1 MKKILFIAVA
11 AGALLFAGRA
21 QAENM
26 PRLPRPVVLPQ
37 SGDSPG
43 VVKFDHSTHVDSAQ
57 PKCATCHPGLF
68 SILGRSAE
76 RRAAPITHERMEKGE
91 TCGACHGKGKK
102 AFDLEDCTMC
112 HAQ

>member
-1 MKKILFIAVA
+1 MKKTIILAVSLA
-11 AGALLFAGRA
+11 AFLVSGRA
-21 QAENM
+21 LAENL
-26 PRLPRPVVLPQ
+26 PRLPQPVALPQ

-57 PKCATCHPGLF
+57 PRCATCHPGLF

-76 RRAAPITHERMEKGE
+76 RRPAPITHDRMVKGE
-91 TCGACHGKGKK
+91 VCGACHGKGKK